1 MVSKSILCAV
11 LLMTSNS
18 EELPLETDPVAH
30 ETPLIIKLSSFILK
44 YFNRDIPKTVY
55 TILGDNNK

>member
-30 ETPLIIKLSSFILK
+30 ETQLIIKLWSFIL
-44 YFNRDIPKTVY
+44 
-55 TILGDNNK
+55 